1 MYRAQLLTPT
11 TRLLSLQV
19 FEKTIDGGGRGTRGS
34 STATQFAAADKAA
47 QYLEMIRSSAKS
59 PKRKAN
65 DSSGRSTRKSPRTGK
80 TPKVPSSKVGDEVA
94 EVVDFTTGMSGLL
107 ECEECKQLGE
117 EMIALK
123 DLISKLMGASSGS
136 APEQQDELVELRTQL
151 SKLQDDLA
159 KAKAVA
165 RSKTTQLTHAKKSEA
180 KADAA
185 RSSNVTLK
193 ADMKDVRRQLKD
205 QTAAL
210 AEAQADRDA
219 ARQERDSLA
228 AKNSALTSDAEKAD
242 GSATELEE
250 VQQQLA
256 KSKHQ
261 ALEVKA
267 QLEAQKGIT
276 QQV

>member
-1 MYRAQLLTPT
+1 
-11 TRLLSLQV
+11 V
-19 FEKTIDGGGRGTRGS
+19 FEKTLDGGGRRTRGS
-34 STATQFAAADKAA
+34 STGAQFSAADKAA
-47 QYLEMIRSSAKS
+47 QDLKMIGSPAKS

-65 DSSGRSTRKSPRTGK
+65 GSSSRSTRKSPRTGK
-80 TPKVPSSKVGDEVA
+80 TPKGPSSKVGDEAA
-94 EVVDFTTGMSGLL
+94 EVVDFTGMSGLM

-117 EMIALK
+117 EMRALK
-123 DLISKLMGASSGS
+123 DLISKLKGASSGS

-193 ADMKDVRRQLKD
+193 ADVKDVRRQLKE

-261 ALEVKA
+261 ALEVEA
-267 QLEAQKGIT
+267 QLEAQQGIT